1 MPALK
6 VMLIAMKV
14 HRTWRRIPPAQRR
27 AILAAA
33 QNKAR
38 SQGPAALEAVR
49 KHGPTVSKRVA
60 EAVRQTRKRP

>member
-27 AILAAA
+27 AMLAAA

-38 SQGPAALEAVR
+38 AQGPAALEAVR

-60 EAVRQTRKRP
+60 EAVRNSRKRP

>member
-27 AILAAA
+27 AMLAAA

-38 SQGPAALEAVR
+38 TQGPVALEAVR
-49 KHGPTVSKRVA
+49 KHGPAVSKRVA
-60 EAVRQTRKRP
+60 EAMRNSRKRP